1 MGDSRLMSVL
11 VDEASIG
18 RRIDELSHAIARD
31 YIGISGLIVVG
42 VMKGACMFTTDLVRG
57 LSRAGMSG
65 IRVEFIRAS
74 TYGNAVKGSQDRSRE
89 ISIGELTCDVSRRR
103 VLLVDDIVDQ
113 GFTMH
118 ALKRHFLEA
127 LGASEVRT
135 CAFLQKRLTNPTAEV
150 QALRSSFQVDYY
162 GFEVDD
168 TWVVGYGLD
177 VAEEFRELPYV
188 AAFDPQ
194 AQR

>member
-1 MGDSRLMSVL
+1 
-11 VDEASIG
+11 
-18 RRIDELSHAIARD
+18 
-31 YIGISGLIVVG
+31 
-42 VMKGACMFTTDLVRG
+42 
-57 LSRAGMSG
+57 
-65 IRVEFIRAS
+65 
-74 TYGNAVKGSQDRSRE
+74 
-89 ISIGELTCDVSRRR
+89 
-103 VLLVDDIVDQ
+103 
-113 GFTMH
+113 
-118 ALKRHFLEA
+118 
-127 LGASEVRT
+127 
-135 CAFLQKRLTNPTAEV
+135 LTNPTAEV